1 MNEKDKAEFLNDFR
15 KADLEKK
22 LDMWYF
28 AMEQGGFWEE
38 MLTEM
43 STIAEEQK
51 MKEVIVK
58 MKSSR
63 Q

>member
-15 KADLEKK
+15 KVDLEKK

-28 AMEQGGFWEE
+28 AMEQEGFWGE
-38 MLTEM
+38 MITDM